1 MHVRMRTIIGFVGVI
16 ILVAVGLPA
25 LWHHPILSEPGGLH
39 EAMAGGDV
47 MKEAAQEH
55 LDAAKQYDQEA
66 ERHEAEAQRYEQKA
80 SAITSLMDTKGYRR
94 DGMNMAADSRR
105 TMANELRFRA
115 KVHRI
120 EAELLIEKGKQIA
133 KEK

>member
-1 MHVRMRTIIGFVGVI
+1 MHVRMRTIIGLIGLVA
-16 ILVAVGLPA
+16 LVAVGLPA
-25 LWHHPILSEPGGLH
+25 LWNHPDLSGLGGSH

-55 LDAAKQYDQEA
+55 VDAAKEYDREA
-66 ERHEAEAQRYEQKA
+66 EHHEAEAQRYEQKA
-80 SAITSLMDTKGYRR
+80 SAITPLMDPKGYRR
-94 DGMNMAADSRR
+94 DGMNMAADSHR

-120 EAELLIEKGKQIA
+120 EAELLMEKGKQTA

>member
-1 MHVRMRTIIGFVGVI
+1 MHVHMRTIIGLVGIVA
-16 ILVAVGLPA
+16 LAAVGLPA
-25 LWHHPILSEPGGLH
+25 LWNHPDLSGSVGLH

-66 ERHEAEAQRYEQKA
+66 EHHEAEAQRYEQKA
-80 SAITSLMDTKGYRR
+80 SAITPLMDTKGYRR
-94 DGMNMAADSRR
+94 DGMNMAADSHR

-120 EAELLIEKGKQIA
+120 EAELLMEKGKQTA